1 MYGCSVLKRRCI
13 DNKQEV
19 DGRAPSDLPIL
30 AQQINRFV
38 EAKNELDS
46 VEVYKVCNNL
56 IKPS

>member
-1 MYGCSVLKRRCI
+1 MDVLFWKERGV
-13 DNKQEV
+13 DNNKKMS
-19 DGRAPSDLPIL
+19 GGAPSDLPIL

-38 EAKNELDS
+38 EAYNELDS

>member
-1 MYGCSVLKRRCI
+1 MDVLFWKERGVG
-13 DNKQEV
+13 NKV
-19 DGRAPSDLPIL
+19 KISRGSSSDLPIL

-38 EAKNELDS
+38 AAENELDS

>member
-1 MYGCSVLKRRCI
+1 MDVLFWKERGVDNNKNMSV
-13 DNKQEV
+13 E
-19 DGRAPSDLPIL
+19 APSDLPIL

-38 EAKNELDS
+38 EAYNELDS